1 MSAFAIYR
9 LPHEDHATMIRQ
21 TKGEPVELHSITELN
36 GKQGFVVA
44 PFEVKDDQPV
54 MLIEGEKTIVPLEAT
69 QFIMSSVPPSVM
81 SSVPPSVMSSV
92 SPSVMSSVSPSV
104 MSSGVE
110 TSHGFMPIGEA
121 KTSSTEI
128 HEISPR
134 ASCVPSVASEQ
145 SSNALGRDDKPLTSY
160 YKVDFANYH
169 SQLKND
175 TFRKIVLARCADEK
189 TEEKLDPMALFYK
202 ACAMYPRL
210 FIALVETEKSGCW
223 LTATPEILLDGKGS
237 DWRTIALAG
246 TMKLEDDQLNGEGE
260 TLTWSTKNIQE
271 QRIVSTYIT
280 ECLEQFTSNFSEEG
294 PKTVRA
300 ANLVHL
306 RSDFTFKLE
315 DNNHI
320 GDLLNTL
327 HPTPAVCGLPKREA
341 FQFIVK
347 NEHTPRRYYSGFM
360 GPLGAAETHLYV
372 SLRCMNIDG
381 DTFHLYAGGGLLKD
395 STEEQE
401 WLETEAKMETMRKL
415 LYV

>member
-1 MSAFAIYR
+1 MSAYAIYR
-9 LPHEDHATMIRQ
+9 LPHEDHATIIRQ
-21 TKGEPVELHSITELN
+21 TEGEPVELHSLTELN

-44 PFEVKDDQPV
+44 PFEVKPGQPIV
-54 MLIEGEKTIVPLEAT
+54 VIQGETEELVLKDRVTKEQVLDRRTEEHKGK
-69 QFIMSSVPPSVM
+69 PS
-81 SSVPPSVMSSV
+81 
-92 SPSVMSSVSPSV
+92 
-104 MSSGVE
+104 G
-110 TSHGFMPIGEA
+110 
-121 KTSSTEI
+121 
-128 HEISPR
+128 
-134 ASCVPSVASEQ
+134 
-145 SSNALGRDDKPLTSY
+145 Y

-189 TEEKLDPMALFYK
+189 MDAEVEPMELFYR
-202 ACAMYPRL
+202 ACEMYPRL
-210 FIALVETEKSGCW
+210 FIALVDTPQTGCW
-223 LTATPEILLDGKGS
+223 LTATPEILLDGKGT

-246 TMKLEDDQLNGEGE
+246 TMKLEGEQLDGEGE

-271 QRIVSTYIT
+271 QRIVATYIT
-280 ECLEQFTSNFSEEG
+280 ECLEQFTGNFREEG
-294 PKTVRA
+294 PRTVRA

-315 DNNHI
+315 NNSHI

-327 HPTPAVCGLPKREA
+327 HPTPAVCGLPKRQA

-360 GPLGAAETHLYV
+360 GPMGTDATHLYV

-381 DTFHLYAGGGLLKD
+381 DTCHLFAGGGLLKD

-401 WLETEAKMETMRKL
+401 WLETEAKMETMRRIL
-415 LYV
+415 DI

>member
-1 MSAFAIYR
+1 MSAYAIYR
-9 LPHEDHATMIRQ
+9 LPHEDHATLIRQ
-21 TKGEPVELHSITELN
+21 TEGEPMELHSLTELN

-44 PFEVKDDQPV
+44 PFELKANQPILV
-54 MLIEGEKTIVPLEAT
+54 IQGESRSVECGVWSGKCNADEKAVRGNLTPY
-69 QFIMSSVPPSVM
+69 SS
-81 SSVPPSVMSSV
+81 
-92 SPSVMSSVSPSV
+92 
-104 MSSGVE
+104 
-110 TSHGFMPIGEA
+110 
-121 KTSSTEI
+121 
-128 HEISPR
+128 
-134 ASCVPSVASEQ
+134 
-145 SSNALGRDDKPLTSY
+145 LLTPH
-160 YKVDFANYH
+160 YKIDFANYH
-169 SQLKND
+169 SQLEND

-189 TEEKLDPMALFYK
+189 LNGGVEPMELFYR

-223 LTATPEILLDGKGS
+223 LTATPEILLDGKGN

-246 TMKLEDDQLNGEGE
+246 TMKLEGDQLNGEGE

-271 QRIVSTYIT
+271 QRIVATYIT
-280 ECLEQFTSNFSEEG
+280 ECLEQFTGDFREEG

-306 RSDFTFKLE
+306 RSDFTFKLN

-320 GDLLNTL
+320 GDILNTL

-360 GPLGAAETHLYV
+360 GTLSATETHLYV

-381 DTFHLYAGGGLLKD
+381 DTCHLYAGGGLLKD
-395 STEEQE
+395 GTEEQE
-401 WLETEAKMETMRKL
+401 WLETEAKMETMRRL